1 MKPDIRV
8 TLKALLPTP
17 QGVGVFLADGLKVI
31 AVFVDPF
38 VAAAITMF
46 AQEMKKPRPLTHDL
60 VASILSGLGARIT
73 KVVINDLQGDT
84 FFARIY
90 LLQENEMGRSV
101 VEIDA
106 RPSDSIALAI
116 QQKCPIYVAARVWDR
131 AEDASWA
138 LRQARDASENG
149 DPSEGESRGMEF
161 GE

>member
-1 MKPDIRV
+1 MKPDVRV

-17 QGVGVFLADGLKVI
+17 QGVGVFLSDGLKVI

-60 VASILSGLGARIT
+60 MASILSGLGARIT

-90 LLQENEMGRSV
+90 LLQENELGRSV

-116 QQKCPIYVAARVWDR
+116 QQKCPIYVAAQVWDR

-138 LRQARDASENG
+138 LQQARDASENTEPPDG
-149 DPSEGESRGMEF
+149 GPKGMEF